1 MSRRVLTILL
11 GLSVALNLFFLGVTA
26 ARVWHDGRWSAES
39 QAHSR
44 TGAAAGS
51 GARRDP
57 RRHRDALSWLSD
69 AERDQL
75 RPRRKA
81 LLGIR
86 RDAETVLR
94 TEPFDAPKLKHSLD
108 ALRAETDQI
117 QSSVHQLLLQRA
129 ETLGPAERRRLA
141 DVGWGTPGERRRSP
155 PGRD

>member
-1 MSRRVLTILL
+1 VSRRLITILL

-26 ARVWHDGRWSAES
+26 ARLWHDGRGRSEW
-39 QAHSR
+39 QAHHTDS
-44 TGAAAGS
+44 AARS

-57 RRHRDALSWLSD
+57 RRHRDALSWLSE

-75 RPRRKA
+75 RPRRRA

-86 RDAETVLR
+86 REAETVLR
-94 TEPFDAPKLKHSLD
+94 TEPFDAPKFKQSLD
-108 ALRAETDQI
+108 ALRAQTDQI

-129 ETLGPAERRRLA
+129 ETLGPTERRRLA
-141 DVGWGTPGERRRSP
+141 DVGWGTPGERRRGP

>member
-1 MSRRVLTILL
+1 VSRRVIIILL

-26 ARVWHDGRWSAES
+26 ARVWHDGRWRSEW

-44 TGAAAGS
+44 TGPASSPG
-51 GARRDP
+51 RRDP

-94 TEPFDAPKLKHSLD
+94 TEPFDAPKFKSSLD

-117 QSSVHQLLLQRA
+117 QSSVHQLLRERA
-129 ETLGPAERRRLA
+129 EALGPAERRRLA
-141 DVGWGTPGERRRSP
+141 DVGWGTPGERRWGP
-155 PGRD
+155 PKRD

>member
-1 MSRRVLTILL
+1 VSRRVMTILL

-26 ARVWHDGRWSAES
+26 ARVWHDGRWRSER

-44 TGAAAGS
+44 TDSASSS

-57 RRHRDALSWLSD
+57 RRHREALSWLSD

-75 RPRRKA
+75 RQRRRA
-81 LLGIR
+81 LFGIR

-94 TEPFDAPKLKHSLD
+94 TEPFDAPKFRRSLE

-129 ETLGPAERRRLA
+129 ETLGPAERRQLA
-141 DVGWGTPGERRRSP
+141 DVGWGTPGERRRGP
-155 PGRD
+155 PARD